1 MTQNDVNTQGRVSRT
16 SLAMR
21 MRGWVEAS
29 PTEEQRLKDRE
40 TARLSVVRRWVLIGA
55 TALLLLSGKVVGA
68 VAASLIPLL
77 AVVVMAAAANAGMEA
92 LLRTGWHR
100 WWGIYALAG
109 VDVAL
114 AAALVAFFGPGAMI
128 AALFVATVPYTLDQ
142 GRGVGESLIL
152 AGSLAYLV
160 AAALHGWVFAGRGP
174 FALPSS
180 VYLEAL
186 LFIGAAW
193 MVTQLAATL
202 IRRIRVTRGIMAE
215 AEGGN
220 LGVRAPAEH
229 LDELGFLEQS
239 LNRMLDETANTIS
252 QVQREADEVAAF
264 AELLA
269 THASEMLASG
279 RDVASTA
286 AQLAQA
292 MQEQHELAA
301 SGRSD
306 GTSAAEEARELYSRA
321 ELMQVDARELVDAAT
336 RGRDSVLRAGEALLS
351 VGTEVRATATTVD
364 GLRSLSEGIGAFA
377 DTISKIARRTRLLAL
392 NAAIEAAR
400 AEEHGEGFAA
410 VADQVRALAG
420 EAAESA
426 RGGHARHHR
435 DSVGDRRR
443 RDRHEHG
450 RVPGAGRGRGRRR
463 SQGRPRRDSTGSGQG
478 RGPRHRYHAELAS
491 PGHAHER
498 ARRAAVPR
506 GGHQLHRFLR
516 RLECRACHGSTDRG
530 DGEPHPD
537 RPAARRAG
545 RAPTSK
551 HRTLHGDAARVH
563 HQGARDPTPT
573 FGGAR
578 GLSRQRH

>member
-426 RGGHARHHR
+426 REATHVITEIQSGIAA
-435 DSVGDRRR
+435 V
-443 RDRHEHG
+443 
-450 RVPGAGRGRGRRR
+450 ATAM
-463 SQGRPRRDSTGSGQG
+463 STGESQVRDVGEVADEARAALDAIQQGAVKAADLVTATTQSSQAQATRMSGLAERLSRVADISSTASSGASSAAHAMAAQIAAMESLTQTG
-478 RGPRHRYHAELAS
+478 QQLAELAERLQAS
-491 PGHAHER
+491 IARFTVMRPEFTTKEHETPRRPSGAHE
-498 ARRAAVPR
+498 V
-506 GGHQLHRFLR
+506 
-516 RLECRACHGSTDRG
+516 
-530 DGEPHPD
+530 
-537 RPAARRAG
+537 
-545 RAPTSK
+545 
-551 HRTLHGDAARVH
+551 
-563 HQGARDPTPT
+563 
-573 FGGAR
+573 
-578 GLSRQRH
+578 